1 MANPTTNFGWVMPT
15 STDLVT
21 DLPADFNVFGQGVDT
36 SMQFLLGGTTG
47 QVLSKTSATNMA
59 FTWVTPTDQTP
70 LTTKGDLFSFTT
82 VDARLGVGA
91 NETRLVAD
99 SAQATGLKYVADTT
113 NYAIA
118 AKGDLLGGTAADTL
132 QALSVGTNNQVLT
145 ADSAQATGMKWATPS
160 SGALTLI
167 TTQTFTTAASQSVN
181 TCFSSSYTNYK
192 IVVTLT
198 TASADAMV
206 SLNLRTGSTDTSST
220 QNYSYYSGWST
231 QPGSINNV
239 ANGGVTSLQLFQTD
253 SGYTAPAYAMSMD
266 MYNPNVSSNTT
277 PTWNAQFAQSSNSWL
292 AAVVG
297 GSFTNTTDQF
307 DGFTLKISAGTMSG
321 KAWVYGYSN

>member
-1 MANPTTNFGWVMPT
+1 MA
-15 STDLVT
+15 L
-21 DLPADFNVFGQGVDT
+21 QGVDT
-36 SMQFLLGGTTG
+36 RLKALQPGTTLGDIAYSSATANTSTRLPIGSNG
-47 QVLSKTSATNMA
+47 QVLGVSAGVPA
-59 FTWVTPTDQTP
+59 WVAADP
-70 LTTKGDLFSFTT
+70 LVILD
-82 VDARLGVGA
+82 
-91 NETRLVAD
+91 
-99 SAQATGLKYVADTT
+99 
-113 NYAIA
+113 
-118 AKGDLLGGTAADTL
+118 AKGDLITATAADTPARL
-132 QALSVGTNNQVLT
+132 GVGTNNQVLT
-145 ADSAQATGMKWATPS
+145 ADSTQATGLKWATPATPS
-160 SGALTLI
+160 SGLNLI

-181 TCFSSSYTNYK
+181 TCFSSTYTNYK

-277 PTWNAQFAQSSNSWL
+277 STWNAQFAQSSNSWL

>member
-1 MANPTTNFGWVMPT
+1 
-15 STDLVT
+15 
-21 DLPADFNVFGQGVDT
+21 LPADFEVALQGVDT
-36 SMQFLLGGTTG
+36 RLKALQPGTTLGDIAYSSATANTSTRLPIGSNG
-47 QVLSKTSATNMA
+47 QVLGVAA
-59 FTWVTPTDQTP
+59 GVPAWVAADP
-70 LTTKGDLFSFTT
+70 LVILD
-82 VDARLGVGA
+82 
-91 NETRLVAD
+91 
-99 SAQATGLKYVADTT
+99 
-113 NYAIA
+113 
-118 AKGDLLGGTAADTL
+118 AKGDLITATAADTPARL
-132 QALSVGTNNQVLT
+132 GVGTNNQVLT
-145 ADSAQATGMKWATPS
+145 ADSTQATGLKWATPATPS
-160 SGALTLI
+160 SGLNLI

-181 TCFSSSYTNYK
+181 TCFSSTYTNYK

-206 SLNLRTGSTDTSST
+206 SLNLRTATTDTTST

-277 PTWNAQFAQSSNSWL
+277 STWNAQFAQSSNSWL